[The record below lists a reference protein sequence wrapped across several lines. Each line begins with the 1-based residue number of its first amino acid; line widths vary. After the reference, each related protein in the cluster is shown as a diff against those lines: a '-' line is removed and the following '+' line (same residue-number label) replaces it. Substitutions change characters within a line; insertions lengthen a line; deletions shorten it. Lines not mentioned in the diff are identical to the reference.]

1 MDENLDLNKNIEIEK
16 ALQEFEEKSSTE
28 ETQKPPEA
36 GEASDIPKMTRLVMK
51 WSGVKEQRQAEYIL
65 IGFVIITV
73 AISIF
78 LFLKGN
84 PSSNVKTFPEDTA
97 SEPH

>member
-65 IGFVIITV
+65 IPGIHKNLHFCRFVV
-73 AISIF
+73 VSIYT
-78 LFLKGN
+78 LK
-84 PSSNVKTFPEDTA
+84 A
-97 SEPH
+97 WI